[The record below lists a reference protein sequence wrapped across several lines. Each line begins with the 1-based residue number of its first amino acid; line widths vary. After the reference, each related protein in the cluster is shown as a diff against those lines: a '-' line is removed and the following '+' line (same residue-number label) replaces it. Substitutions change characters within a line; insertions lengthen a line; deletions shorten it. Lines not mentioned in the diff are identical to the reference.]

1 MDEKFVLEIQSYLL
15 PSESVACAM
24 LCRTIS
30 IRFSELYYELTIG
43 YPLILVVK
51 DAAMF
56 WKDLDLDF
64 QLKNCERWD
73 DLARK
78 YFALQRK

>member
-51 DAAMF
+51 DAGMF

-64 QLKNCERWD
+64 QLRNRDRWD